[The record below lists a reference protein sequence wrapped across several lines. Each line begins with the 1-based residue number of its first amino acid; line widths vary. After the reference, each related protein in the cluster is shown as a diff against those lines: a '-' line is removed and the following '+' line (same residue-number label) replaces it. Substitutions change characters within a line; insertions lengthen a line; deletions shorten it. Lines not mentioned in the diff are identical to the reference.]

1 MVGKAGLAY
10 LGVKGA
16 AKKALQR
23 NNSDGDE
30 QV

>member
-1 MVGKAGLAY
+1 MVGKAGLTY
-10 LGVKGA
+10 LGVKGG

-23 NNSDGDE
+23 KNTDRDE

>member
-10 LGVKGA
+10 LGVKGG
-16 AKKALQR
+16 AKKALHR
-23 NNSDGDE
+23 EKSDRDE